1 MAIPKIRNLIEARVK
16 DTGDTMTGR
25 LTQTINGNPYYG
37 LSDGTNNWYFQA
49 IKADNA
55 SYIGPTSSKALK
67 IDVNGNSS
75 IRGSLLIEKDLSLLT
90 GDDDRYIVWDYS
102 NNASLAGAS
111 WRIGMQGTGSNDAN
125 YFVIQTT
132 GASTGAS
139 ETFTN
144 AIRIGMNSKD
154 VLLSSTTNSTSK
166 TTGAL
171 VVSGGAAINSTLT
184 VGGNIVP
191 DEAGG
196 ANVGTGS
203 LPFLQTVARNHY
215 LYDTNNVQTGRLYT
229 GKVGTTSEVGQ
240 AYITIGN
247 SKASG
252 TANNAK
258 GFVVLYGDQTY
269 YSQIVPAN
277 GLTAHRTITLPNASG
292 TVALTSNLSSYLPLS
307 GGTLTG
313 NVSFNST
320 INSLMSFFSE
330 NVTSGTTAGSRKG
343 FLIFGTTYGNDA
355 AYLKTAGKLTLGDP
369 GPQIMFNTSNTRT
382 SGQRISLI
390 YTDHDTI
397 ASGNSLSL
405 VSSETNAWFIS
416 PSMKVLTTLNN
427 TGNYQ
432 QNGISGRLASITS
445 SAPSLTTANKILW
458 AW

>member
-16 DTGDTMTGR
+16 DTGDTIISSSTDTPLYIQSNKASCWIGFKDNTGSSLGYLGANSTGPGFYKDAMYLLLHSGNYNNYSLSLKGGS
-25 LTQTINGNPYYG
+25 LTGNITITVDGNPYYG
-37 LSDGTNNWYFQA
+37 LNDGTNNWYFQA
-49 IKADNA
+49 VKADNA
-55 SYIGPTSSKALK
+55 CYIGPGYTLATK
-67 IDVNGNSS
+67 IDTSGNMTVRGNITVN
-75 IRGSLLIEKDLSLLT
+75 T
-90 GDDDRYIVWDYS
+90 
-102 NNASLAGAS
+102 A
-111 WRIGMQGTGSNDAN
+111 
-125 YFVIQTT
+125 
-132 GASTGAS
+132 
-139 ETFTN
+139 
-144 AIRIGMNSKD
+144 
-154 VLLSSTTNSTSK
+154 
-166 TTGAL
+166 
-171 VVSGGAAINSTLT
+171 
-184 VGGNIVP
+184 IVP
-191 DEAGG
+191 DVAGG

-313 NVSFNST
+313 NLTIDASNNVDRFITFNSGDSAGYSWRMGYLGT
-320 INSLMSFFSE
+320 GSDEKNYFVIQSNSTNNTWANVIRCGLISFETQFNGNLSII
-330 NVTSGTTAGSRKG
+330 TGDTDKYITWDYSDSASSAGASWRIGMQGSGSGDANYFVIQTTG
-343 FLIFGTTYGNDA
+343 
-355 AYLKTAGKLTLGDP
+355 
-369 GPQIMFNTSNTRT
+369 SNTGT
-382 SGQRISLI
+382 SETFANAVRISMNNK
-390 YTDHDTI
+390 DVQ
-397 ASGNSLSL
+397 LS
-405 VSSETNAWFIS
+405 NN
-416 PSMKVLTTLNN
+416 LN
-427 TGNYQ
+427 TVGNYQ
-432 QNGISGRLASITS
+432 QNGVAGRLASITS